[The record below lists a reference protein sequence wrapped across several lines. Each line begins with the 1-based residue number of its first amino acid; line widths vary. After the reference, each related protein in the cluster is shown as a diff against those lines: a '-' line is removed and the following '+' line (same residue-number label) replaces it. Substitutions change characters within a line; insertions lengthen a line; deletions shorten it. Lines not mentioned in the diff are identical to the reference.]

1 MPVRRTILGGSS
13 SHGEGANVAL
23 KLASFLAVLALI
35 FAAAALA
42 GDLVSPLHDPADEG
56 ETMAMGIESVRGLAV
71 ADSRFSLELDTRT
84 AIPGAQAALTFRIR
98 DKRGMPVRDF
108 GVEHTKR
115 MHVIVVRRDL
125 TDFQHVHPVQRA
137 DGSWTV
143 PLVVHDAGSYRVFA
157 DFAVDGTPHTL
168 ADDIQSDGRF
178 VAQPLPAPTTVAA
191 TDGFDVSLLEGPTR
205 ANKESELRFAITRDG
220 QRVRVQ
226 DYLGAKGHLVALRQG
241 DLAFLHVHPD
251 ADTLKFESTFP
262 SAGRYRLF
270 LQFKVGGRVHT
281 VAFTQEVL
289 R

>member
-13 SHGEGANVAL
+13 SHGESVSVAL

-42 GDLVSPLHDPADEG
+42 GNLVAPLHDPADEG
-56 ETMAMGIESVRGLAV
+56 ETMAMGMDRLRGLAV
-71 ADSRFSLELDTRT
+71 ADDRFRLELDTHTTR
-84 AIPGAQAALTFRIR
+84 PGTQAELVFRIW
-98 DKRGMPVRDF
+98 DERGETVRHFD
-108 GVEHTKR
+108 VEHTKR
-115 MHVIVVRRDL
+115 MHVIVVRRDMA
-125 TDFQHVHPVQRA
+125 DFQHVHPVQRA
-137 DGSWTV
+137 DGSWAV

-157 DFAVDGTPHTL
+157 DFAVDGMPHTL

-178 VAQPLPAPTTVAA
+178 VAQPLPSPTTVAA

-205 ANKESELRFAITRDG
+205 ADKESELRFAVTRNG
-220 QRVRVQ
+220 QSVHVQ

-251 ADTLKFESTFP
+251 ADTLKFEATFP

-281 VAFTQEVL
+281 VAFTQEVI